1 MRAHRL
7 RSAVRPVTLQ
17 DGRALTA
24 TELAAVADV
33 TPSTA
38 SAHLTRL
45 TEGGLICKTSRGR
58 HRYFRLAGQE
68 VATMLEGILVVAA
81 EPSVSRRV
89 PASRIDPALREARSC
104 YDHLAGRLGVGLADA
119 LIAKGA
125 LALTED
131 AGEITDAGRKF
142 LISFGIPTHV
152 PRQSRGLYC
161 RPCLDWSERRWH
173 IAGVLGTALLER
185 CLELRWISRAAEGRV
200 ITVSAIGRRG
210 FAQTFGL
217 KP

>member
-1 MRAHRL
+1 VRRYRSCAGVKLVVSDMRAHRL
-7 RSAVRPVTLQ
+7 RSAVRPVALQ

-45 TEGGLICKTSRGR
+45 TEGGLICKTSRGP
-58 HRYFRLAGQE
+58 HLYFRLAGQE
-68 VATMLEGILVVAA
+68 VATMREGILVVAA

-131 AGEITDAGRKF
+131 AGEN
-142 LISFGIPTHV
+142 
-152 PRQSRGLYC
+152 
-161 RPCLDWSERRWH
+161 
-173 IAGVLGTALLER
+173 
-185 CLELRWISRAAEGRV
+185 
-200 ITVSAIGRRG
+200 GRRPEIPHILWYPNPRPT
-210 FAQTFGL
+210 AITRTVPSALSGL
-217 KP
+217 E